1 MSLALAIAS
10 IVTLDVALLALLAFV
25 MAQPRRLRPHVGQVT
40 RPRELQPR
48 PEHMPAEPLQL
59 AA

>member
-10 IVTLDVALLALLAFV
+10 IVSLDVALLALLAFV
-25 MAQPRRLRPHVGQVT
+25 MAQPRRLRPHVGHVT

-48 PEHMPAEPLQL
+48 PEHMRVEPLEL